1 MIALLL
7 PSLTMASR
15 IAMDPQN
22 KVHLGASMIG
32 SSYGA
37 SLGLDS
43 RLTQLIYID
52 IGGFFSVNDT
62 EGISPVE
69 DDAKSY
75 ALPRHALYATPGW
88 RIPHRY
94 KEDGLNWDV
103 LIRAG
108 FGAMFTKDLSV
119 EDVTHTDP
127 ALITGADFLLRKGQY
142 GGKFSF
148 KALYFKPYISDLRED
163 QLIFQSQFAFEL
175 FVQF

>member
-7 PSLTMASR
+7 SSLSLATR
-15 IAMDPQN
+15 LAMEPQN
-22 KVHLGASMIG
+22 KVHAGASLIG
-32 SSYGA
+32 SSHGV

-62 EGISPVE
+62 SDIFPVE
-69 DDAKSY
+69 DEPQSY

-94 KEDGLNWDV
+94 NEDGLNWDV
-103 LIRAG
+103 VVRAG

-119 EDVTHTDP
+119 EDVTQTDP
-127 ALITGADFLLRKGQY
+127 ALITGSDFLLRKGQY

-148 KALYFKPYISDLRED
+148 KELYFKPYISDLREE
-163 QLIFQSQFAFEL
+163 QLIFQSQFALEF

>member
-1 MIALLL
+1 MIALILS
-7 PSLTMASR
+7 SLSLAAR
-15 IAMDPQN
+15 LAMEPQN
-22 KVHLGASMIG
+22 KVHAGASLIG
-32 SSYGA
+32 ESHGF

-43 RLTQLIYID
+43 CLTQLIYID

-62 EGISPVE
+62 SEIFPVE
-69 DDAKSY
+69 DDSQSY

-94 KEDGLNWDV
+94 NEDGLNWDV
-103 LIRAG
+103 VVRAG

-119 EDVTHTDP
+119 EDVTQTDP
-127 ALITGADFLLRKGQY
+127 ALITGSDFLLRKGQY

-148 KALYFKPYISDLRED
+148 KELYFKPYISDLREE
-163 QLIFQSQFAFEL
+163 QVIFQSQFALEF